1 LDKNGRRGH
10 FFYGWYVVIAAFVIL
25 FFNSGARYAF
35 GVMFKPIVAEFG
47 WSRGAVS
54 LVFFV
59 NMVVFAIS
67 LFIVGKLYDR
77 YGPKWVIIISTIFI
91 SGGFILTS
99 FMHSMAQFFFSYG
112 ILAAFGI
119 AGTAV
124 PLMATLTSKWFDK
137 WRGLAISLSLSGN
150 SIGQF
155 ALVPLMSLFALGFGW
170 RASYFYIGIAMAVV
184 NVALALFIIKGDPA
198 RLGLKPFGYKEKEK
212 GETSGGVAFSAHH
225 PQDMGLKQAMGTSS
239 FWIFAGVMFICG
251 GGDYFAT
258 THLIP
263 MATDYGISPITAG
276 NMLGLYGLMSLAGIL
291 IAGPAADFIGNKI
304 PIILTFVMRVFLY
317 LMILKYK
324 NVMSLYIFA
333 LAFGFTHLITAPL
346 TPMLVGKLYGVEHLG
361 ILTGVINT
369 AHFLGAG
376 FWPYAAGVIF
386 DVTGTYQLAFIFLA
400 VMAGI
405 AALSMFFLK
414 ERRHLVKGPAMC

>member
-1 LDKNGRRGH
+1 MNKNTAGRH
-10 FFYGWYVVIAAFVIL
+10 FFYGWYIVIAAFVIL

-35 GVMFKPIVAEFG
+35 GVMFKPIIGEFG

-67 LFIVGKLYDR
+67 LFVVGKLYDR

-91 SGGFILTS
+91 SVGFIMTS
-99 FMHSMAQFFFSYG
+99 FMNSIVQFFFSYG

-124 PLMATLTSKWFDK
+124 PLMATLTSKWFDR
-137 WRGLAISLSLSGN
+137 WRGMAISASLSGN

-155 ALVPLMSLFALGFGW
+155 ALVPLMSLFALNFGW
-170 RASYFYIGIAMAVV
+170 RSSYFYIGIVMLVV
-184 NVALALFIIKGDPA
+184 NIILAIFVIKGDPA
-198 RLGLKPFGYKEKEK
+198 QLGLKPFGYVEKK
-212 GETSGGVAFSAHH
+212 PVETPEAGTAPVL
-225 PQDMGLKQAMGTSS
+225 PDEDMNLKQAMGTSS

-263 MATDYGISPITAG
+263 LATDYGISPMTAG

-291 IAGPAADFIGNKI
+291 IAGPAADFIGSKI
-304 PIILTFVMRVFLY
+304 PIILTFVLRVFLFA
-317 LMILKYK
+317 MVLKFK
-324 NVMSLYIFA
+324 SVTSLYVFA

-346 TPMLVGKLYGVEHLG
+346 TPMLVGKLYGVRHLG

-386 DVTGTYQLAFIFLA
+386 DITGTYQIAFAFLA
-400 VMAGI
+400 VMAFV
-405 AALSMFFLK
+405 AAVSMLFLK
-414 ERRHLVKGPAMC
+414 ERRHFVAQPAGR